1 MTTVSATLF
10 SWARRTSSSLGARA
24 WLPARP
30 AAIEP
35 DVPADDGIIYKLR
48 HWPSLPSGIR
58 TAEVFRLLSVM
69 SHRAVTRRWML
80 AHTHLEAA
88 QIEALLRRLVAR
100 GEVEVIDLRQLKRA
114 A

>member
-10 SWARRTSSSLGARA
+10 HWARRTRSSFGART
-24 WLPARP
+24 WLPSRP
-30 AAIEP
+30 APEEP
-35 DVPADDGIIYKLR
+35 VDDGLIYRLR
-48 HWPSLPSGIR
+48 QWPSLPTGVR

-69 SHRAVTRRWML
+69 SHRAVNRRWML
-80 AHTHLEAA
+80 AHTRLEAP

-100 GEVEVIDLRQLKRA
+100 GDVEVIDLRQLRPA